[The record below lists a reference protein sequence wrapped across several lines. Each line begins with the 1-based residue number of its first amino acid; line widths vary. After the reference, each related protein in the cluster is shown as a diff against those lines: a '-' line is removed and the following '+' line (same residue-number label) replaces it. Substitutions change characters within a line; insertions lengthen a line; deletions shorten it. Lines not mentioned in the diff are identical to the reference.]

1 MNGLNLKKT
10 LCKTAKPIAIT
21 ILIII
26 TSVACT
32 PRSSLQIS
40 GLSGQSLI
48 QSERG
53 DRMRQVRT
61 FSTQSHSTSQ
71 SVSQS
76 TSQPSAQSSSQSTS
90 QQQTSLNLRSS
101 DLRQPHILTIATSGT
116 ALTGQIILDGEI
128 IKQVTETQVE
138 INLSPYLSVGQ
149 HTLEVSVGYTPAS
162 ASISVE
168 LTAPNTQVMN
178 QTSGNGRISHIFNIR
193 VD

>member
-1 MNGLNLKKT
+1 MNGLNLKAT
-10 LCKTAKPIAIT
+10 LCKTAKPIAMT
-21 ILIII
+21 ILIVMA
-26 TSVACT
+26 SVACT
-32 PRSSLQIS
+32 SRSGLQIS
-40 GLSGQSLI
+40 GLLGQSLI

-76 TSQPSAQSSSQSTS
+76 TSQQGTQSSSQSTS
-90 QQQTSLNLRSS
+90 QQHTSLNLRSS
-101 DLRQPHILTIATSGT
+101 DLRQPHRLAIATSGT

-128 IKQVTETQVE
+128 IKQVTETRVE
-138 INLSPYLSVGQ
+138 VNLSPYLSVGQ

-162 ASISVE
+162 ASMSVE
-168 LTAPNTQVMN
+168 FTAPHTQVMN
-178 QTSGNGRISHIFNIR
+178 QTSGNGRIGHIFNIR